1 MTSTTLKTISD
12 ADDRQ
17 LHDAAVYSRLPAEV
31 LSIPDRLNAAII
43 ALQVALIFLCFWAAS
58 VVASVGGLVALA
70 VGFAVLMV
78 GVYSIIHEAEHG
90 VLFSNSHVNLICG
103 VVMAAFFPVPFHL
116 LRQGHLGHHLR
127 NRSDDESFD
136 LWFEGESPVWKW
148 MQWVGILTGLF
159 YLVIVIGNFAV
170 LILPF
175 IFKQRWFAFDRPSV
189 AFMNAL
195 NPRYRRLIQI
205 EAVGVIALHAL
216 IITIFEIPLAHYL
229 ILYSAFGALW
239 SGMQYVHHYA
249 TERHITRGAR
259 DLWIW
264 WPIDKFWLDHNWHR
278 AHHEHPTI
286 SWIHLEKLGRM
297 RGDDRSFLP
306 WIYLRMW
313 SGPRKARGHVE
324 NRFAGKVI
332 R

>member
-1 MTSTTLKTISD
+1 MNGTTLKTISD
-12 ADDRQ
+12 VDDRVLQ
-17 LHDAAVYSRLPAEV
+17 DAAVYSRLPAEM
-31 LSIPDRLNAAII
+31 LSIPDRLNAAI
-43 ALQVALIFLCFWAAS
+43 LGFQLALIFLCFWAAS
-58 VVASVGGLVALA
+58 IVSSLGWLVALA

-78 GVYSIIHEAEHG
+78 GVYSIIHESEHG
-90 VLFSNSHVNLICG
+90 ILFSDSRANLAGG
-103 VVMAAFFPVPFHL
+103 VLMAAFFPIPFHL

-127 NRSDDESFD
+127 NRSDDEAFD
-136 LWFEGESPVWKW
+136 LWFEGESPIWKW

-175 IFKQRWFAFDRPSV
+175 IFKQRWFTFDRPSV

-205 EAVGVIALHAL
+205 EAVGVIALHAS
-216 IITIFEIPLAHYL
+216 IITMLEIPLAHYL
-229 ILYSAFGALW
+229 VLYSAFGALW

-259 DLWIW
+259 NLWIC

-278 AHHEHPTI
+278 VHHEHPTI
-286 SWIHLEKLGRM
+286 SWIHLEKLGRT
-297 RGDDRSFLP
+297 RGDDRGFLP

-313 SGPRKARGHVE
+313 SGPRKASGHVE